1 MIVRRELILSGAAAV
16 LATIR
21 PRHEAGQWKID
32 DIKGAVD
39 GSPWSVR
46 ALLVDSLKY

>member
-39 GSPWSVR
+39 GSPWPVR
-46 ALLVDSLKY
+46 ALPVDSLKY

>member
-1 MIVRRELILSGAAAV
+1 MIVRRELILSGATAL
-16 LATIR
+16 LASNL
-21 PRHEAGQWKID
+21 PRREAGQWKID
-32 DIKGAVD
+32 DINGAVD